1 MIKRRRDIESEG
13 DDEIGR
19 EERDVDEREEKREMQ
34 MGGNKGNCRRGRR
47 EEEMREKLERISDA
61 R

>member
-13 DDEIGR
+13 EDEIGR
-19 EERDVDEREEKREMQ
+19 EEKRKEEKR
-34 MGGNKGNCRRGRR
+34 R
-47 EEEMREKLERISDA
+47 EEMREKRRGRCRWEEIKEIAGEVGEKR